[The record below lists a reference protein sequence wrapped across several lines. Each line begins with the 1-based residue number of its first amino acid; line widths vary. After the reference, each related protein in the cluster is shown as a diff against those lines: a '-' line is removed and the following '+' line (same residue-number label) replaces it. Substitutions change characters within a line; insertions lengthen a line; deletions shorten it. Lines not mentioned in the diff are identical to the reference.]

1 MSAAAKKTIARGGG
15 PPPTGRAKG
24 NPFMTG
30 AWEPVGAEHTNMD
43 LTVTHGAIPHDLNG
57 SFVRTGPNPRFPER
71 HDQRRYHFFSGDAM
85 VHGVELVGGSA
96 HYRNR
101 WVQTRGY
108 RRDLATMGESVGQPA
123 PEDFGKGT
131 GGGNTA
137 MLYHAG
143 RCLALS
149 EGTQGAWQLALP
161 SLDTV
166 GFFTYNDELKHAF
179 TAHPKVCAD
188 TGELHFFGE
197 KTAVFFRSSFV
208 YVCPEPVLAD
218 RRWLFLGKAQK
229 QPFCCAG
236 YGANDVAAEN
246 DRDAHIHYSAVSR
259 DGELQYKD
267 VPVPFRRPIMAH
279 DMALSRDHV
288 IFFDMPLWDM
298 SQPVNSDDATRFGVL
313 PRGAPAE
320 AVQWFEAA
328 GCYGYHTANA
338 WDDVEGAHPC
348 VELIYCSS
356 ERFHFQRS
364 NADSLFL
371 HRAKPSFFS
380 YAFLLITIILPRQAR
395 DRHEKNSFDMAVS
408 CAGWRFDL
416 TTGTVL
422 VDEDLCD
429 VACEF
434 PVVNPAVVGL
444 KTRYIWCGNDKCLF
458 WRHLSCYEHDHLA
471 RQALDSAYG
480 KSWRKRCVFCRA
492 NVLVSEPSPLSSNG
506 IIKYDVE
513 ARDWVIHTFQGDR
526 RGGECFFAPRKGGSG
541 AEDDGYLLCYTVR
554 NGLFASFPYEK
565 Q

>member
-1 MSAAAKKTIARGGG
+1 VLSETRNAAFGGETVSRSDNQGQISDLISQDRVHFYASRRTLLLYVLDDARAGGWSPSRSNCHQVGAGSPAVLSAMSAAAKKTIARGGG

-208 YVCPEPVLAD
+208 LC
-218 RRWLFLGKAQK
+218 
-229 QPFCCAG
+229 
-236 YGANDVAAEN
+236 
-246 DRDAHIHYSAVSR
+246 
-259 DGELQYKD
+259 
-267 VPVPFRRPIMAH
+267 
-279 DMALSRDHV
+279 LSRACLGGS
-288 IFFDMPLWDM
+288 PLAFSWE
-298 SQPVNSDDATRFGVL
+298 SSKAAVL
-313 PRGAPAE
+313 LRRLRGQRRRRGERPRRAHPLLRCLARRRA
-320 AVQWFEAA
+320 AVQGRTCALPPA
-328 GCYGYHTANA
+328 DH
-338 WDDVEGAHPC
+338 GA
-348 VELIYCSS
+348 
-356 ERFHFQRS
+356 
-364 NADSLFL
+364 
-371 HRAKPSFFS
+371 
-380 YAFLLITIILPRQAR
+380 
-395 DRHEKNSFDMAVS
+395 RH
-408 CAGWRFDL
+408 
-416 TTGTVL
+416 
-422 VDEDLCD
+422 
-429 VACEF
+429 
-434 PVVNPAVVGL
+434 
-444 KTRYIWCGNDKCLF
+444 
-458 WRHLSCYEHDHLA
+458 
-471 RQALDSAYG
+471 
-480 KSWRKRCVFCRA
+480 
-492 NVLVSEPSPLSSNG
+492 
-506 IIKYDVE
+506 
-513 ARDWVIHTFQGDR
+513 
-526 RGGECFFAPRKGGSG
+526 G
-541 AEDDGYLLCYTVR
+541 AQ
-554 NGLFASFPYEK
+554 P
-565 Q
+565 